1 MERPDAVSHG
11 VTESEALAEVLGAD
25 GLSGDREADLIKAI
39 TEMEAKIARVPLL
52 LRTLYHGLYAELK
65 PDNHDVWHRVGLAVG
80 WPARQAK
87 NKAWRRA
94 HPPGLETEPAEGQ
107 PVDDGEVDF

>member
-1 MERPDAVSHG
+1 VERPDAVSRG
-11 VTESEALAEVLGAD
+11 VTESEALTEVLGE
-25 GLSGDREADLIKAI
+25 GQLTGNREADLIKAI
-39 TEMEAKIARVPLL
+39 TEMEAKVARVPLL
-52 LRTLYHGLYAELK
+52 LRILYHGLYAELK

-107 PVDDGEVDF
+107 PAEEVDL